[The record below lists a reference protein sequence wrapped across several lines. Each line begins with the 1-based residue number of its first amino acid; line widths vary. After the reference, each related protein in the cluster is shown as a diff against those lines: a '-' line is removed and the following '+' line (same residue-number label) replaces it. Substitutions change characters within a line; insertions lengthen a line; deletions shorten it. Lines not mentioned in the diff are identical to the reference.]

1 MYVSISGRKS
11 VRFLENFACVVNECP
26 YLESPEKQQSLK
38 NFKINFQLDFSELS
52 AYFMKRYKINFKH
65 HYFFCL
71 FVFLPLN
78 CRERDGFSDLRIR
91 PQGHRT

>member
-1 MYVSISGRKS
+1 MYVSISGRKN
-11 VRFLENFACVVNECP
+11 VRFLENFACVVNEYP

-65 HYFFCL
+65 HYFLFVCL
-71 FVFLPLN
+71 FF
-78 CRERDGFSDLRIR
+78 C
-91 PQGHRT
+91 H